1 MSELNIT
8 LEHQPPTFPVT
19 PTPSAP
25 SNNNRYVDEDVDV
38 ANRHQVSLQQ
48 HHPQPQQQQ
57 QANLRPAVSNHSVHK
72 SFVQDDM
79 VLINNARGSALMA
92 SQSLS
97 AARSVNDLDHLE
109 QMPMGPGTNF
119 GNATLPAYRA
129 APDYETAMR
138 NKLSLAQQHMQQ
150 QQQQQQQQHFLQNQ
164 ATIAQQ
170 QSKLIT
176 DILPNQQTSN
186 TMPFQEEYNLHLAN
200 AQQNLQQTQV
210 GGGQPVTPQQ
220 QHPASSLYSTS
231 TPELNR
237 INMTYH
243 QQPYNQMSLM
253 SQQQQVPTQ
262 DQIVAE
268 LQRLNLYKPPPP
280 YPGLSSNGQHMH
292 HQANSQNNAQNRM
305 ISSTSTPDL
314 ASSNNIMTA
323 LNATHTGVP
332 GGGTV
337 GSPGAVLGG
346 SSPDLVSRK
355 NLGLIANSN
364 KSTLHKTMENLHQF
378 MENHQKYNDASLDDV
393 DTPNNYGAF
402 PHQVSYKMLVPI
414 WELIKSLSHSNSLQN
429 CDTFSFR
436 TRDTPSPN

>member
-25 SNNNRYVDEDVDV
+25 SNNEDVDV

-48 HHPQPQQQQ
+48 HHPQQQ

-79 VLINNARGSALMA
+79 VLINNARGNAMMA

-109 QMPMGPGTNF
+109 QMPMGQGTNI

-138 NKLSLAQQHMQQ
+138 NKLSMAQQQMQQ
-150 QQQQQQQQHFLQNQ
+150 QQQQQQQLWQNQ
-164 ATIAQQ
+164 ATLAQQ

-200 AQQNLQQTQV
+200 AQQNLQQQQ
-210 GGGQPVTPQQ
+210 GGVGQPHQ
-220 QHPASSLYSTS
+220 QHPASSMYSTS

-243 QQPYNQMSLM
+243 QQPYNQMSHI
-253 SQQQQVPTQ
+253 SQQQQQQQQVPTQ

-292 HQANSQNNAQNRM
+292 HQVNGQGNAQNRM

-314 ASSNNIMTA
+314 ASSNNIMTG

-337 GSPGAVLGG
+337 GTGSPGVVLGG

-355 NLGLIANSN
+355 NLGLIGNSN

-378 MENHQKYNDASLDDV
+378 MESQQKYNDVSPDDIQ

-402 PHQVSYKMLVPI
+402 PNQVSYKMFYAYL
-414 WELIKSLSHSNSLQN
+414 EAHKNLIAL
-429 CDTFSFR
+429 TFIAKL
-436 TRDTPSPN
+436 